1 MDTDKKIRSG
11 PGSPAE
17 RRSTFSL
24 GFAFKT
30 PSRRLSIVDPP
41 DLSPTCAERGHYP
54 VFNPLDPRHNPSAS
68 VSWRRQE
75 SQTSSSDSQK
85 QSHWV
90 QDFPRR
96 SLHKARSGLLALRA
110 GFLRRHRTSMTVE
123 ITPVRNTE
131 ASSAST
137 QEDLN
142 FGVALYRT
150 NVPWSPAEDEPS
162 IDVLMR
168 AAAFHP
174 LANIASAPEV
184 RDIPIWGFHDPDAV
198 FSNDVTMAFHPTA
211 SKASYDGMLDSQ
223 KPHKEE
229 ASKDGEEAV
238 HTKREPKS
246 VREAH
251 PVASADWETIESSS
265 TSSTGGEDEMRDFE
279 HAQTAHLQEQIRPLQ
294 STQRVLIKGN
304 PSMSHEEIESDD
316 EHHGSPSLS
325 RQVLENR
332 RGSFM
337 RRSSGVLSTLSSNTS
352 HRRRMSWMQSE
363 AFATQERLLLF
374 DQGPPSPAA
383 GTCSTSS
390 LGKSSA
396 DVPIAFPVNFLFD
409 SPHRR
414 YEESM
419 LFDPLHSN
427 PQLMESFL
435 PESDPGNDM
444 APEGE
449 EPNPTDALS
458 GPFMT
463 GNDALAFDTN
473 INMQPELVTSTQPE
487 ERRHSFGLHIS
498 TINESRLETSLE
510 EQILPLENQMYQQQY
525 GETNCSSAR
534 VWGYDAADSMF
545 QSSTQS
551 SIYTR
556 GSTMSPDLTSI
567 TSFSNMCSPLSSPID
582 EEVLF
587 SNPFRNEFWNA
598 DGKTSS
604 LYPDRGDQPVK
615 AGLLVAWDGG
625 VHSGRGFDRIPSS
638 REHQSHGIRMPTT
651 APHSSQ
657 GTVRAVVMREES
669 ESTDEFYP
677 GAHVPETYRR

>member
-1 MDTDKKIRSG
+1 MDTDKKVRSG
-11 PGSPAE
+11 PGSPGSPAE

-24 GFAFKT
+24 PFAFKT

-41 DLSPTCAERGHYP
+41 DLSPTCAERDHYP

-123 ITPVRNTE
+123 ITPVRNAE

-137 QEDLN
+137 QEDLS

-150 NVPWSPAEDEPS
+150 NVPWPPAEDEPS

-168 AAAFHP
+168 VAAFHP

-184 RDIPIWGFHDPDAV
+184 REIPIWGVHDSDAV
-198 FSNDVTMAFHPTA
+198 FSNDVSMAFHPPA
-211 SKASYDGMLDSQ
+211 SKASYDGMLDPQ
-223 KPHKEE
+223 KSHEEEKE
-229 ASKDGEEAV
+229 ANKGGEESV
-238 HTKREPKS
+238 NTKRDTKS
-246 VREAH
+246 VYEAF

-265 TSSTGGEDEMRDFE
+265 TSSTGGEEMKDFGD
-279 HAQTAHLQEQIRPLQ
+279 AQAAHLQEQIRPLQ
-294 STQRVLIKGN
+294 STQRTLIKSN
-304 PSMSHEEIESDD
+304 PSLSHEEIESDN
-316 EHHGSPSLS
+316 EHHGSPSLN
-325 RQVLENR
+325 RQILENK

-337 RRSSGVLSTLSSNTS
+337 RRSSG
-352 HRRRMSWMQSE
+352 
-363 AFATQERLLLF
+363 
-374 DQGPPSPAA
+374 PSP
-383 GTCSTSS
+383 T
-390 LGKSSA
+390 
-396 DVPIAFPVNFLFD
+396 VNFLFD

-414 YEESM
+414 YEEPA

-427 PQLMESFL
+427 PQQMESCL
-435 PESDPGNDM
+435 LESDPTNDL

-449 EPNPTDALS
+449 EPNPTDAVS
-458 GPFMT
+458 GPVVS

-473 INMQPELVTSTQPE
+473 MNMQPQLVSSTQPE

-498 TINESRLETSLE
+498 TINESRLDTNLE
-510 EQILPLENQMYQQQY
+510 DQILPLENQMNRQQQY
-525 GETNCSSAR
+525 GEINYSSAR

-556 GSTMSPDLTSI
+556 GSTISPESTSVA
-567 TSFSNMCSPLSSPID
+567 SFSNMCSPLSSPID

-615 AGLLVAWDGG
+615 AGLRVGRDGG
-625 VHSGRGFDRIPSS
+625 VHSGRGFGRILSS
-638 REHQSHGIRMPTT
+638 REHQSPGIRMPTA

-677 GAHVPETYRR
+677 ECHVPERYRR

>member
-11 PGSPAE
+11 PGSPGSPAE

-24 GFAFKT
+24 PFAFKT
-30 PSRRLSIVDPP
+30 PLRRLSIVDPP
-41 DLSPTCAERGHYP
+41 DLSPTCAERSHYP

-110 GFLRRHRTSMTVE
+110 GFLRRHRTGMTGE
-123 ITPVRNTE
+123 ITPVRNAE

-137 QEDLN
+137 QEDLS

-150 NVPWSPAEDEPS
+150 NVPWPPAEDEPS

-174 LANIASAPEV
+174 LANIVSAPEV
-184 RDIPIWGFHDPDAV
+184 REVPIWGFHDPDAV

-211 SKASYDGMLDSQ
+211 GKASYDGMLDSR
-223 KPHKEE
+223 KSHEEE
-229 ASKDGEEAV
+229 ANNGGEEAV
-238 HTKREPKS
+238 NTKRDTKS
-246 VREAH
+246 VHEAH

-265 TSSTGGEDEMRDFE
+265 TISTGGEEEMRDFDN
-279 HAQTAHLQEQIRPLQ
+279 AQYAHLQEQIRPLQ
-294 STQRVLIKGN
+294 STQRILIKGN
-304 PSMSHEEIESDD
+304 PSLSNEAIESDD
-316 EHHGSPSLS
+316 EHHGSPSLN
-325 RQVLENR
+325 RQLLENR

-337 RRSSGVLSTLSSNTS
+337 RRSSGTHDRSFTHGEL
-352 HRRRMSWMQSE
+352 
-363 AFATQERLLLF
+363 
-374 DQGPPSPAA
+374 P
-383 GTCSTSS
+383 
-390 LGKSSA
+390 
-396 DVPIAFPVNFLFD
+396 FD
-409 SPHRR
+409 SPHQR
-414 YEESM
+414 YEEPM

-427 PQLMESFL
+427 PQQMESCL
-435 PESDPGNDM
+435 PESDSRNDL

-449 EPNPTDALS
+449 EGNPTDAVS

-463 GNDALAFDTN
+463 GNDASAFDTN
-473 INMQPELVTSTQPE
+473 MNMQPELVTSTQPE
-487 ERRHSFGLHIS
+487 ECRHSFGLHIS
-498 TINESRLETSLE
+498 TINESRLDTSLE
-510 EQILPLENQMYQQQY
+510 DQILPVENQMYQQQY
-525 GETNCSSAR
+525 GEANYSSAR

-545 QSSTQS
+545 ESSTQS

-556 GSTMSPDLTSI
+556 GSTMSPELTSVA
-567 TSFSNMCSPLSSPID
+567 SFSNMCSPLSSPID

-615 AGLLVAWDGG
+615 AGLRVARDGG

-638 REHQSHGIRMPTT
+638 REHQNTGIQMPTA

-657 GTVRAVVMREES
+657 GTVHAVVMREES

-677 GAHVPETYRR
+677 GGHVPETYRR